1 MRVLALLLIASI
13 ACGRPEQTP
22 APSAEK
28 TYTMKGKLVSRNAA
42 KNEVTID
49 NEDVPG
55 AMSPMVM
62 DYELRGAKV
71 DSLPPDGTAIT
82 SKLHEAD
89 GKFWVTDVKAIGPP
103 K

>member
-1 MRVLALLLIASI
+1 MKRALAAVVLIAVLIGCHKQS
-13 ACGRPEQTP
+13 AAP
-22 APSAEK
+22 ASSEK
-28 TYTMKGKLVSRNAA
+28 TYTMNGKLISRNAA

-55 AMSPMVM
+55 VMSPMTM

-71 DSLPPDGTAIT
+71 DSLPADGSKIT
-82 SKLHEAD
+82 SKLHEQD
-89 GKFWVTDVKAIGPP
+89 GTYWVTDVKPM